1 MAQFVRA
8 RLADSAGQPAAA
20 AQSYAALLLAEP
32 GDIAMALRAY
42 RGGLA
47 AGDAPLALRAA
58 NILAAQGALP
68 AEGRLLLL
76 GEAFTKGNKQ
86 APGLVVDTLQKEGNF
101 EFIVPML
108 RAWADYRAG
117 ARPDGPH
124 GGAASGPASGY
135 AGEQRALLRIAEGGS
150 AEGVTLFQ
158 SLAANGASYSS
169 TGARIAAAGLLSRAR
184 KRDAAMAVL
193 SGQSP
198 AIAAARLRAGG
209 RGSLA
214 APKDV
219 AATGVSLLLLRLA
232 EDIGGREPGALSV
245 SLARIATFLDPAN
258 DAAWLAT
265 ADMLRAQGKAEP
277 ALAAVA
283 RVNPKSVWRSQATDL
298 RVTLLASGGDPADAL
313 ALAQAAA
320 AASSARS
327 GDFTRLGDLLVNQG
341 RQAEAATAYREAI
354 ARTEEEGAAA
364 DWSVWLL
371 LGSALKQAGEWDA
384 AKTALE
390 KALALAPGQ
399 AVVLNYLGYAQ
410 LERRE
415 NLAEAEALIVRANAI
430 SPDDASFIDSLGWAY
445 HVRGDSKRAVATLE
459 RAVAGLP
466 AESIMNE
473 HLGDAYWAAGRRIE
487 ARYAWR
493 NALVT
498 ADDEASARLK
508 AKGDLGWTAATAAP

>member
-8 RLADSAGQPAAA
+8 RLADGAGQPAAA

-47 AGDAPLALRAA
+47 AGDAALALRAA
-58 NILAAQGALP
+58 KILAAQGALP

-76 GEAFTKGNKQ
+76 AEALTKGNKR
-86 APGLVVDTLQKEGNF
+86 APGLVVDTLEKEANF
-101 EFIVPML
+101 EFIVPVL
-108 RAWADYRAG
+108 RAWADFHAG
-117 ARPDGPH
+117 VKADALDGR
-124 GGAASGPASGY
+124 AASGLTSAY
-135 AGEQRALLRIAEGGS
+135 AGEQRALLRIAQGRTD
-150 AEGVTLFQ
+150 EGVAIFQ

-169 TGARIAAAGLLSRAR
+169 SGARIAAAGLLTRKR

-193 SGQSP
+193 TGQSP

-209 RGSLA
+209 KGSLV
-214 APKDV
+214 APRDI

-245 SLARIATFLDPAN
+245 SLARIATFLDPLN
-258 DAAWLAT
+258 DAAWLAS
-265 ADMLRAQGKAEP
+265 ADMLRAQDKAEP
-277 ALAAVA
+277 ALAAVGKVA
-283 RVNPKSVWRSQATDL
+283 PKSVWASQATDL
-298 RVTLLASGGDPADAL
+298 RVTLLARGEPGDAL
-313 ALAQAAA
+313 ELARAAIRPQT
-320 AASSARS
+320 ARS
-327 GDFTRLGDLLVNQG
+327 GDFTRLGDLLVSQG

-354 ARTEEEGAAA
+354 ARSEEEGSAAG
-364 DWSVWLL
+364 WSVWLL
-371 LGSALKQAGEWDA
+371 LGSALKQAGDWDA
-384 AKTALE
+384 AKPALE
-390 KALALAPGQ
+390 IALKLAPGQ

-415 NLAEAEALIVRANAI
+415 NLAEAEALIARANAI

-445 HVRGDSKRAVATLE
+445 HVRGDSKKAVATLE

-498 ADDEASARLK
+498 ADEDASVRLK
-508 AKGDLGWTAATAAP
+508 AKGDFGWTAATAAP